1 MTQEDTFESYPLS
14 PLQEGMLFHALA
26 RLGKG
31 VDIEQIIVTLH
42 EPVDTQA
49 LEKAWNLLLARHE
62 VLRSRFEWEGL
73 PEPRHVVVPSVS
85 LKLSV
90 FDLHTMPPEARE
102 SSFADYLQKDRER
115 DFDMS
120 RAPLMRLAL
129 FEFGPA
135 EYRLLWSF
143 HHILLDGRSFPLLIE
158 ELFKAYGAVLE
169 GRRIEAD
176 CPRPFKDYVRWVRER
191 DLTEDRRFWTDYL
204 AGFASPTPLVVDRA
218 LSAGQRTLGSQ
229 GAVEARVPKEL
240 CTKLRS
246 VAQAYGLS
254 MNTFLE
260 AAWALVLHRYSGEED
275 LVYGTTRSCRRG
287 SLPGAE
293 RMIGLL
299 INTIP
304 VRVQVRED
312 ARVADWLQGVRRL
325 HRTLREHIHAPL
337 YKIHEWS
344 EISGAHPLFESLV
357 VFEKYSLQS
366 HLRAKGGAWLE
377 REFTYLGRT
386 NYPLSI
392 LGYDGE
398 EMQLRIEY
406 DKDRFADDTVQ
417 RMIGHIQTVLSH
429 IPECLDRPVSDV
441 PILTEAE
448 RHQLL
453 VEWNDT
459 TAAYPQDVCLHELFE
474 AQAGRTPDAV
484 AVVFEGSSL
493 TYRELDCRANQLA
506 RRLRALGVGPEVLV
520 GLYMERSL
528 EMVVGILGILKAGG
542 AYVPLD
548 PIYPKERIS
557 FILEDMEAT
566 IIVTDSKMAMA
577 LPPSSATI
585 IAIDTLEADP
595 GMESEAS
602 RERLWS
608 GARPENL
615 AYVIYTSGST
625 GKPKGVLISHRN
637 VVRLFRATDAWFCFG
652 QSDVWTMFHSY
663 AFDFSVWELW
673 GALLYGGRLVIVP
686 FEVSRSPQAFY
697 ELLSREGVTV
707 LNQTPSA
714 FKQLLQVKEE
724 SSCEKGLSLRLVIFG
739 GEALDLQSLKPW
751 VDRHGDTRPQLVNMY
766 GITETTVH
774 VTYRPIT
781 MDDIAQARGSVIGV
795 PIPDLQVYVLD
806 RRLEPVP
813 VGVPGELYVGGAG
826 VGRGYLNRPE
836 LTAERFIPDPFSKI
850 PGRRLYKSGDLAR
863 YLPGRD
869 LEYLGRIDFQVQVR
883 GFRVELGEIEA
894 ALAEHPSVAHV
905 VVLARE
911 DIPGELRLVA
921 YIVPQDG
928 PPPTV
933 DVLANHVRTK
943 LPEYM
948 VPNAFVMMERFPLT
962 PNGKI
967 DRRALPPP
975 PTSRPELESTYVP
988 PQTQIEKTIA
998 AIWQEVLDVEQ
1009 VGVDD
1014 NFFDLG
1020 GHSLRMAKVHAR
1032 LCEALNTPLSM
1043 LELFRYPTIRSLALY
1058 LGRGGRDAAGLEED
1072 AAQVQKLKQGRQRLQ
1087 RHLRQRKQA

>member
-528 EMVVGILGILKAGG
+528 EMVVGIYGVLKAGG

-548 PIYPKERIS
+548 PEYP
-557 FILEDMEAT
+557 
-566 IIVTDSKMAMA
+566 
-577 LPPSSATI
+577 
-585 IAIDTLEADP
+585 
-595 GMESEAS
+595 
-602 RERLWS
+602 RERLAYMLKDTAAPVILTQERLAKELPWPHARLLCIDPS
-608 GARPENL
+608 GWRAISNEETGNLGIDVKPENA

-625 GKPKGVLISHRN
+625 GTPKGVINEHRGIVN
-637 VVRLFRATDAWFCFG
+637 RLLWMQDEYRLTGVDRVLQKTPFSF
-652 QSDVWTMFHSY
+652 DV
-663 AFDFSVWELW
+663 SVWEFFWPLLC
-673 GALLYGGRLVIVP
+673 GAGLVVARPEGHKDAGYLIDTIN
-686 FEVSRSPQAFY
+686 
-697 ELLSREGVTV
+697 REGITTLHFV
-707 LNQTPSA
+707 PSM
-714 FKQLLQVKEE
+714 LQIFLQHPAVAT
-724 SSCEKGLSLRLVIFG
+724 CRGLRRVICS
-739 GEALDLQSLKPW
+739 GEALPHEVQEAFFDSLPHVELHNLYGPTEAA
-751 VDRHGDTRPQLVNMY
+751 VD
-766 GITETTVH
+766 
-774 VTYRPIT
+774 VTYWRCRRDAPYSFVPIGRPVANTRIYILDT
-781 MDDIAQARGSVIGV
+781 QMRPVPIGV
-795 PIPDLQVYVLD
+795 S
-806 RRLEPVP
+806 
-813 VGVPGELYVGGAG
+813 GELHIGGIQVA
-826 VGRGYLNRPE
+826 RGYLNRPE
-836 LTAERFIPDPFSKI
+836 LTAERFVPDPFTSAS
-850 PGRRLYKSGDLAR
+850 GARLYKTGDLCR
-863 YLPGRD
+863 YLPDGAI
-869 LEYLGRIDFQVQVR
+869 EYLGRNDFQVKIR
-883 GFRVELGEIEA
+883 GLRIEIGEIECV
-894 ALAEHPSVAHV
+894 LCRHPEVQQAV
-905 VVLARE
+905 VTVRE
-911 DIPGELRLVA
+911 DVPGDKRLVA
-921 YIVPQDG
+921 YITPKGDT
-928 PPPTV
+928 PPPAA
-933 DVLANHVRTK
+933 LLIEYLKNR

-948 VPNAFVMMERFPLT
+948 VPNAFVTMERFPLT

-1072 AAQVQKLKQGRQRLQ
+1072 AAQAQKLKQGRQRLQ